1 MSEIKMKNCPFCGE
15 ELREDTARDG
25 TKFYFHYGDNG
36 CFLGYVC
43 ITGEKSINAWN
54 TRKPMERIVERLEEE
69 IKIQRVARDKTESE
83 LDRRFYTFRANT
95 YADSI
100 RIVKEEG
107 GISV

>member
-54 TRKPMERIVERLEEE
+54 SRKPMERIAERLEEQE
-69 IKIQRVARDKTESE
+69 EHCLEMHDWNGQTAICNAIE
-83 LDRRFYTFRANT
+83 
-95 YADSI
+95 
-100 RIVKEEG
+100 IVKEEG
-107 GISV
+107 GV